1 VSGLLEQRW
10 AQYAVVFLGAGG
22 IAVAIKYASELGEN
36 RVAGV
41 VSMVPM
47 KILIAWA
54 IVGAA
59 GGSVAIQQSTTGM
72 FGGLVALVV
81 CIGAVRFAAPYV
93 SPVGLILLAL
103 GAWGATVAVLEWI
116 ARSGSSEA
124 G

>member
-1 VSGLLEQRW
+1 MSDLLEQRW
-10 AQYAVVFLGAGG
+10 AQYAVVFFGAGG

-59 GGSVAIQQSTTGM
+59 GGSVAIRESTTGM
-72 FGGLVALVV
+72 FGGLLALVV
-81 CIGAVRFAAPYV
+81 CIGAVRLAAGQL

-103 GAWGATVAVLEWI
+103 GAWGATVAALEI
-116 ARSGSSEA
+116 VARRG
-124 G
+124 

>member
-1 VSGLLEQRW
+1 VSQLLEQRW

-22 IAVAIKYASELGEN
+22 IAVAIKYASELGEH

-41 VSMVPM
+41 VAMVPM

-81 CIGAVRFAAPYV
+81 CIGAVRFAAPHC
-93 SPVGLILLAL
+93 SPVGLIFLAL
-103 GAWGATVAVLEWI
+103 GAWGATVALLEWI
-116 ARSGSSEA
+116 ARRGSPELV
-124 G
+124 